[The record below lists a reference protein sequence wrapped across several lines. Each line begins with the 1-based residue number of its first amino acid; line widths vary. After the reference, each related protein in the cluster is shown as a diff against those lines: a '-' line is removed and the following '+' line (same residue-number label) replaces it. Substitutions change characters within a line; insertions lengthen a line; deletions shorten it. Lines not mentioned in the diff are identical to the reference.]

1 MDSDDF
7 IELRKAQS
15 CLEQA
20 LLTLAD
26 VPASAPAKELLR
38 EALRLLLNVQTRQN
52 AIIDGGGGGD
62 EDGLSS

>member
-20 LLTLAD
+20 LLTLED
-26 VPASAPAKELLR
+26 LPASIPTKELLR
-38 EALRLLLNVQTRQN
+38 EALRLLMNVQTRQN
-52 AIIDGGGGGD
+52 AIIDGDGSGD
-62 EDGLSS
+62 EEGLSS